1 MNKEKQYLEM
11 IRIQEHIIKDLK
23 SSNGVSLI
31 IGFMIGFTL
40 AGIIATLILK

>member
-11 IRIQEHIIKDLK
+11 IRVQEQIIKDLRV
-23 SSNGVSLI
+23 SNGASLI
-31 IGFMIGFTL
+31 IGFMFGFIM